1 MGVEEVFLGSKAG
14 IDGERTGRDFL
25 FDILGKGGIL
35 SNENFIINIK
45 KIILWKQLLRKLKT
59 AKS

>member
-1 MGVEEVFLGSKAG
+1 MFFNEWREENGAG
-14 IDGERTGRDFL
+14 GMRGDFL
-25 FDILGKGGIL
+25 FDIWKNGCIL